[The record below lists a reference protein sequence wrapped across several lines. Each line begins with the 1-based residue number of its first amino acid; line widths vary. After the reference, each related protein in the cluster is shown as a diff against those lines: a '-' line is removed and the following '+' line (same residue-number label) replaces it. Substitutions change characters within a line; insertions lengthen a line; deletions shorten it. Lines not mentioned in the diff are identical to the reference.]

1 MNGEIEKNNKFYKGP
16 RKKNQ
21 NNKDQIEKHN
31 TINLY
36 WMIKLKTNKA
46 LQKGQEKKRNQ
57 KNEIENK

>member
-1 MNGEIEKNNKFYKGP
+1 LNREIEKNNKFYKGP

-21 NNKDQIEKHN
+21 NNEDQIGKYN

-46 LQKGQEKKRNQ
+46 LQKDQEKKI
-57 KNEIENK
+57 EIKRKRLN

>member
-1 MNGEIEKNNKFYKGP
+1 MNSEIEKNNKFYKGP

-21 NNKDQIEKHN
+21 NNEDQIGKYN

-46 LQKGQEKKRNQ
+46 LQKDQEKKY
-57 KNEIENK
+57 K